1 MNNILDFSDYENNLD
16 VFNNQLEKI
25 RINKNSFNE
34 TGVSPLTENKWQYLK
49 RNSLEIEKLFFK
61 NNIVTQKNSLTLV
74 QEPGCSC
81 NISPKEITV
90 YNPKNNIEGYQAGQ
104 DEYLYKI
111 KIYTSTR
118 GEVIKQ
124 AYYECKVADDEA
136 LFFIEDNTGD
146 VSKAKMYAKFGSKVL
161 KNNLINIT
169 SERSSESLLK
179 KYTRLDDNILK
190 ELIKNGIYEEESSI
204 IRIFVTG
211 FYNFMAYIGL
221 PMKALGWICEKLG
234 EGIIEYLS
242 LSENVWNTS
251 SPDYFL
257 KRENILETLTVN
269 PKLISQIRESLV
281 NDPNKIEIN
290 DLIPDFLVNNI
301 NLGLAS
307 VENLINQY
315 NEYVITTIN
324 NLYDDVET
332 DFIVAN
338 IQNQISQ
345 KVALLC
351 GVWNGLIDFIGG
363 LFVFIGQIAQLQ
375 NNIGSNLE
383 DYLERF
389 DNFRE
394 AINDLRIEDVTQA
407 FSNVY
412 DEVVNYLKDDT
423 KNDYNYDKIAYFT
436 GFAIAFI
443 ATMFIP
449 FTAFAKPLNMI
460 NKFKKAVVPTELL
473 EKVSQA
479 TTKTS
484 NFVVKA
490 GKETSETALKLI
502 DDIISLLKG
511 GAKAIEEFLQNIWKK
526 IADWFVENSKN
537 VRKIAEKSNILIK
550 NFIQKLPKSIAKFV
564 DSLPNSIQKRILD
577 GLLILEF
584 NGKTLCKIS
593 PKGIITELKLYAEY
607 DVYEI
612 ISTIEKVKVSVK
624 LKKKNKVV
632 EKIYTESI
640 EVIKNY
646 SGEPVFR
653 AKFIEGVKRDAEL
666 VNEIFIRNQGTP
678 PYKTGNKVIDK
689 FLNPGEKFYIVENI
703 NQPNF
708 GSWASSYKVKSIK
721 EFRDFL
727 AVATRWK
734 NGELIIKEY
743 EVLKKMKVR
752 EDGIGAV
759 YDEILKKWLKGG
771 KQQYEILE
779 PVNKEIENGKKMWQE
794 LLKEIDTKPL
804 N

>member
-16 VFNNQLEKI
+16 VINNPLEKI
-25 RINKNSFNE
+25 QINKNSFNE

-179 KYTRLDDNILK
+179 KYTGLDDNILK

-242 LSENVWNTS
+242 LPESVWNTS

-257 KRENILETLTVN
+257 KRENILETLIIN

-290 DLIPDFLVNNI
+290 DLIPNFLVNNI

-315 NEYVITTIN
+315 NEYVITSIN
-324 NLYDDVET
+324 NLYDEVET
-332 DFIVAN
+332 DVIVIN

-363 LFVFIGQIAQLQ
+363 LLVFIGQIAQLQ

-389 DNFRE
+389 DSFCKVVS
-394 AINDLRIEDVTQA
+394 DLKIEDVTKA
-407 FSNVY
+407 FNNVY

-423 KNDYNYDKIAYFT
+423 KNDYNQDKIAYFT

-449 FTAFAKPLNMI
+449 FTAFAKPLNVI
-460 NKFKKAVVPTELL
+460 NKLKKAAVPTELL

-502 DDIISLLKG
+502 DNIISLLKE

-526 IADWFVENSKN
+526 IAEWFQENRKVVTLVNKVDNNLILLVKTLRQNPKYLDSLEYIKLIGRPLGRWVALEQEAAINLYSKSYYILFNKALRKLQGVKLTREFKAMQKILDDALDKLPVFEQKGQPLFRSIFFEEKDIKKLFKVGKDFVDQGFFSTTYSEKALYNWMRTNTTDN
-537 VRKIAEKSNILIK
+537 VIIKVYGKNGKLIQESSTLPGEAEVLFKSGTTFIVDNINKGARHPLDRTRKI
-550 NFIQKLPKSIAKFV
+550 
-564 DSLPNSIQKRILD
+564 
-577 GLLILEF
+577 
-584 NGKTLCKIS
+584 T
-593 PKGIITELKLYAEY
+593 
-607 DVYEI
+607 EI
-612 ISTIEKVKVSVK
+612 I
-624 LKKKNKVV
+624 
-632 EKIYTESI
+632 
-640 EVIKNY
+640 
-646 SGEPVFR
+646 
-653 AKFIEGVKRDAEL
+653 
-666 VNEIFIRNQGTP
+666 
-678 PYKTGNKVIDK
+678 
-689 FLNPGEKFYIVENI
+689 
-703 NQPNF
+703 
-708 GSWASSYKVKSIK
+708 
-721 EFRDFL
+721 
-727 AVATRWK
+727 
-734 NGELIIKEY
+734 
-743 EVLKKMKVR
+743 
-752 EDGIGAV
+752 
-759 YDEILKKWLKGG
+759 
-771 KQQYEILE
+771 
-779 PVNKEIENGKKMWQE
+779 
-794 LLKEIDTKPL
+794 LKEK
-804 N
+804 